1 MTVDVIIPSYR
12 PGERF
17 YRLLSML
24 KAQETPVNRIIV
36 INTEEKYW
44 DPESTA
50 FFPTWRSAI

>member
-44 DPESTA
+44 DPEK
-50 FFPTWRSAI
+50 